1 MKKII
6 FLFIFVLP
14 LFAEAAVQQVPCGGG
29 REEILRR
36 TRFHAAVAIDQVMR
50 SVNENLSRSDLGF
63 NRRRKLNVA
72 AGVLRCARGKLATLV
87 FVCGENLERTA
98 YTVPFFSK
106 YVYIRANEFFSSSE
120 MFPRSN
126 VALFVHEATHHCG
139 TTDAVY
145 LNVGEKPRDSSLI
158 GWQMI
163 ADTYQYWVESGFY
176 LPQ

>member
-1 MKKII
+1 MKKLISLI
-6 FLFIFVLP
+6 LILLP
-14 LFAEAAVQQVPCGGG
+14 LFAEAGVRQVPCGGG

-36 TRFHAAVAIDQVMR
+36 TRFHAAVAIDQVMV
-50 SVNENLSRSDLGF
+50 SVNNSLARNDLGF

-72 AGVLRCARGKLATLV
+72 ASVLRCARGKLATLT
-87 FVCGENLERTA
+87 FICGENLERTA
-98 YTVPFFSK
+98 YTVPLFSK
-106 YVYIRANEFFSSSE
+106 YVYIRADEFFRGNE

-139 TTDAVY
+139 TTDALY
-145 LNVGEKPRDSSLI
+145 LNPGEKPRDGSII

-176 LPQ
+176 LP